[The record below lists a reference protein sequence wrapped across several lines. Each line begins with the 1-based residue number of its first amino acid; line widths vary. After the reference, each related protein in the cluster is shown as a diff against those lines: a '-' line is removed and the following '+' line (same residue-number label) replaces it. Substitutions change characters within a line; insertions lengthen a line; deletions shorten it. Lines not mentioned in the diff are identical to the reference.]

1 MSNTNAPFGLL
12 PVGGAD
18 GAAPTYPMVKRYIS
32 SSDTTTSYRGDP
44 MQWLNTGFVSQGA
57 AGTVVSQFA
66 GVLWGVTYY
75 SQSQQA
81 TTFSKYWPAADV
93 ASGSTVVAHLIP
105 VSSGVPM
112 MFYGQTS
119 NSNSTAT
126 AVTFADVG
134 QTIDYAIGTGST
146 LSGMSGAYLDQHVQG
161 TTATLPFRII
171 DTWAHYTNNAG
182 PGSDAA
188 SAYDWIVVQANIY
201 QETGI

>member
-1 MSNTNAPFGLL
+1 MANTNSPFGVL

-18 GAAPTYPMVKRYIS
+18 GAAPTYGMVKRYIS
-32 SSDTTTSYRGDP
+32 SADTTTAYRGDP
-44 MQWLNTGFVSQGA
+44 MQWLNTGYVSQSA
-57 AGTVVSQFA
+57 VSVTVSQFA

-93 ASGSTVVAHLIP
+93 ASGSTVIAHLIP

-112 MFYGQTS
+112 LFYGQTS
-119 NSNSTAT
+119 NSSTTAT
-126 AVTFADVG
+126 QVTFADVG
-134 QTIDYAIGTGST
+134 QTIDISIGTGST
-146 LSGMSGAYLDQHVQG
+146 LSGMSGCYLDQHVQG

-171 DTWAHYTNNAG
+171 DLWSNYTNGAG
-182 PGSDAA
+182 PGTAA
-188 SAYDWIVVQANIY
+188 SAYNWIVVQANIY